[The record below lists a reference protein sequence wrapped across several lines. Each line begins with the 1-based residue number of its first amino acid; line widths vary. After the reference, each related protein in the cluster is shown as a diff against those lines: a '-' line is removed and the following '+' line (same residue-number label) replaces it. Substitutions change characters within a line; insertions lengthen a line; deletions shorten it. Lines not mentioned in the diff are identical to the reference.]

1 MRFLLALVGVTLM
14 ATSVLNLKENIM
26 AWHTEIDDPIVT
38 PAPVDGGEMT
48 FGTPITEATLPPVG
62 DGGTAPLESLRPVA
76 RPTAAPSESLRP
88 VARPDVGNDTVAL
101 TGNVYRTGDRDAGP
115 NGDIRAAQTA
125 LARLGTSV
133 GEVDGVYGRNTSNA
147 VQDAQELFGLP
158 RTGVLDEATQDALD
172 NLTDDQIAFFT
183 SESEGTAAPATV
195 PQEATPVA
203 AAPATVPQEA
213 TPVAAEQ
220 ETPTSLPS
228 DNIVETSLSDNEN
241 NTTLSRESI
250 ESQVKDLVGTNI
262 RAAGILGGFSKESGS
277 NFDILE
283 EDNRYSL
290 TAAYGSWRAA
300 DVDAVLSTLPTD
312 VANRLRQDYNNEV
325 STGGLASEADR
336 ILLGNAMF
344 DSKYTGGSNYRGRGL
359 IHITHE
365 YNYKA
370 VGDRIGVDLVANPE
384 LVNDPRYAVPAA
396 MAYLDLN
403 GYFDTDTEVTRD
415 SLHNTI
421 NRYAG
426 DSVKNARWN
435 SSQAYLREWQ
445 GEADVETSPRPQ
457 ERLAPNVDTA
467 QVEAAE
473 TTEEVIE
480 TVAEAVPTELSQ
492 NPVEYI
498 VENNLRG
505 LDERNPLGAEAIRGF
520 FRTATG
526 SSLGAEAAWCAV
538 FVDSVLR
545 GIDAA
550 PMARDQVSI
559 FPDTRGTVG
568 RAGPQRAREYENYGT
583 GVELDDI
590 KAGDLVILQGSN
602 RGSGHIGFYTGER
615 DENGRYLVLGGNQ
628 SSGGDGRTSEELS
641 QLVAGVV
648 GQESLTTR
656 QLQQIVGAT
665 VDGAYGPA
673 TERNVRQYLRTQG
686 IDNYA
691 GGGSRGVSVNVS
703 PYASSNFAAV
713 RRIEDIQDLPVDVM
727 KEVTAS
733 ITGNAAGTR

>member
-38 PAPVDGGEMT
+38 PAPVGGGGVT
-48 FGTPITEATLPPVG
+48 TGTPITEATLPPVG

-403 GYFDTDTEVTRD
+403 GYFDTDTEVTRN

-421 NRYAG
+421 NRYAE

-435 SSQAYLREWQ
+435 SAQAYLREWQ

-457 ERLAPNVDTA
+457 EREAPNTPEQTKEVVIEQLPTEIAENVQQTEGDSPIAINRAIFDGASFSGALPTPEVGDDAITWIADNAYGIEEENPEFRRAMRGLLQGIDPDKQPWCAAFAGHIFRSLGVEVPSRA
-467 QVEAAE
+467 QQNPNLAFNYQDIG
-473 TTEEVIE
+473 EEVYNHNP
-480 TVAEAVPTELSQ
+480 TTGRTYAGSLDAVQTGDVIIFNK
-492 NPVEYI
+492 NP
-498 VENNLRG
+498 NRQS
-505 LDERNPLGAEAIRGF
+505 D
-520 FRTATG
+520 G
-526 SSLGAEAAWCAV
+526 S
-538 FVDSVLR
+538 F
-545 GIDAA
+545 
-550 PMARDQVSI
+550 
-559 FPDTRGTVG
+559 
-568 RAGPQRAREYENYGT
+568 NYGKGHISFVV
-583 GVELDDI
+583 GVEED
-590 KAGDLVILQGSN
+590 GTILA
-602 RGSGHIGFYTGER
+602 I
-615 DENGRYLVLGGNQ
+615 GGNQ
-628 SSGGDGRTSEELS
+628 QDRVQTSRYTPDTIRRFYEGGFR
-641 QLVAGVV
+641 
-648 GQESLTTR
+648 
-656 QLQQIVGAT
+656 
-665 VDGAYGPA
+665 
-673 TERNVRQYLRTQG
+673 
-686 IDNYA
+686 
-691 GGGSRGVSVNVS
+691 
-703 PYASSNFAAV
+703 V
-713 RRIEDIQDLPVDVM
+713 RRITTQSLEQTSP
-727 KEVTAS
+727 EVIAS
-733 ITGNAAGTR
+733 ITAGIAAGGAGN

>member
-421 NRYAG
+421 NRYAE

-435 SSQAYLREWQ
+435 SAQAYLREWQ

-457 ERLAPNVDTA
+457 ERLAPNVDIT

-473 TTEEVIE
+473 TTEEVIAA
-480 TVAEAVPTELSQ
+480 VAESVPAELLQ
-492 NPVEYI
+492 NPI
-498 VENNLRG
+498 ENIIENDLRG
-505 LDERNPLGAEAIRGF
+505 LDERNSLGAEAIRGF
-520 FRTATG
+520 FRTATPSVGG
-526 SSLGAEAAWCAV
+526 SFDENDAWCAV

-545 GIDAA
+545 GIGAEPMDPTSGPKAIADSRQAA
-550 PMARDQVSI
+550 YGPM
-559 FPDTRGTVG
+559 
-568 RAGPQRAREYENYGT
+568 RALEYQNYGT
-583 GVELDDI
+583 GVALEDA
-590 KAGDLVILQGSN
+590 KAGDLIILS
-602 RGSGHIGFYTGER
+602 SSHIGFYTGER
-615 DENGRYLVLGGNQ
+615 DESGKYLVLGGNQ
-628 SSGGDGRTSEELS
+628 SSAGDGRSREDLS

-703 PYASSNFAAV
+703 PYSANNIGFV
-713 RRIEDIQDLPVDVM
+713 RRIENIQDLPVDVM
-727 KEVTAS
+727 KEVTAT
-733 ITGNAAGTR
+733 ITGNAAGTD

>member
-1 MRFLLALVGVTLM
+1 MV
-14 ATSVLNLKENIM
+14 SQDSKENNNM
-26 AWHTEIDDPIVT
+26 AEL
-38 PAPVDGGEMT
+38 T
-48 FGTPITEATLPPVG
+48 FDQLSPEEKEAVVSFYNSQGQDTGVPITEATLPPARQTLSPPPVDVTSLDTG
-62 DGGTAPLESLRPVA
+62 EPVSAPNRSWRDMVVATEVSPTKSIMTDG
-76 RPTAAPSESLRP
+76 
-88 VARPDVGNDTVAL
+88 PDMD
-101 TGNVYRTGDRDAGP
+101 
-115 NGDIRAAQTA
+115 
-125 LARLGTSV
+125 
-133 GEVDGVYGRNTSNA
+133 EVQAFQERN
-147 VQDAQELFGLP
+147 GLP
-158 RTGVLDEATQDALD
+158 RDGVLDENTFRAMSAQALAPQATD
-172 NLTDDQIAFFT
+172 N
-183 SESEGTAAPATV
+183 SPTV
-195 PQEATPVA
+195 DNSTP
-203 AAPATVPQEA
+203 
-213 TPVAAEQ
+213 
-220 ETPTSLPS
+220 PT
-228 DNIVETSLSDNEN
+228 
-241 NTTLSRESI
+241 
-250 ESQVKDLVGTNI
+250 
-262 RAAGILGGFSKESGS
+262 
-277 NFDILE
+277 
-283 EDNRYSL
+283 
-290 TAAYGSWRAA
+290 
-300 DVDAVLSTLPTD
+300 
-312 VANRLRQDYNNEV
+312 
-325 STGGLASEADR
+325 
-336 ILLGNAMF
+336 
-344 DSKYTGGSNYRGRGL
+344 
-359 IHITHE
+359 
-365 YNYKA
+365 
-370 VGDRIGVDLVANPE
+370 
-384 LVNDPRYAVPAA
+384 PAA
-396 MAYLDLN
+396 
-403 GYFDTDTEVTRD
+403 
-415 SLHNTI
+415 
-421 NRYAG
+421 
-426 DSVKNARWN
+426 
-435 SSQAYLREWQ
+435 
-445 GEADVETSPRPQ
+445 
-457 ERLAPNVDTA
+457 NVDTA